1 MARINL
7 LPWRAER
14 RKQRQREFVTM
25 VALSAL
31 LGVLAWFL
39 LNSWYSAHID
49 GQVRRNAYLD
59 DQIGLLNAQI
69 AEIEDLDRQRGHLL
83 SRKEVIEQLQADRS
97 RMVHLF
103 DALVRTI
110 PEGVVLTTLKQEG
123 ERLTLEGNAQSSARV
138 STYLRNLEGSGWMAN
153 PNLTV
158 IEAQRDGNAI
168 PGLPYTFILTVM
180 LSSPAEAQEAE
191 DGVAGTDA
199 SGGGR

>member
-14 RKQRQREFVTM
+14 RKQRQREFTIM
-25 VALSAL
+25 VAAAAI

-39 LNSWYSAHID
+39 LSSWYNAHIE

-59 DQIGLLNAQI
+59 QQVALLDTQIS
-69 AEIEDLDRQRGHLL
+69 EIEELDRQRGRLL
-83 SRKEVIEQLQADRS
+83 SRKDVIERLQADRS

-103 DALVRTI
+103 DSLVRTI

-138 STYLRNLEGSGWMAN
+138 STYLRNLEGSGWMAS

-158 IEAQRDGNAI
+158 IEARRDGNVV
-168 PGLPYTFILTVM
+168 PGLPYGFVLTVN
-180 LSSPAEAQEAE
+180 LSSPTEAE
-191 DGVAGTDA
+191 SEGVNLADTDA
-199 SGGGR
+199 SGGGQ